1 MAFHPITASL
11 RSWLSEVSASRV
23 ASGSSQEVVA
33 RTTGLSQAFISGVE
47 TGSAYRGETVSTET
61 VRKLRI
67 LSGAIKHPL
76 PIGFTDDGS
85 LSVVEK
91 RGYKPRAVEPKTG
104 RRKPKAG
111 GRGVR
116 PKALLSLVIQLRKDG
131 ALTDDGAMRLVALAN
146 GG

>member
-1 MAFHPITASL
+1 M
-11 RSWLSEVSASRV
+11 
-23 ASGSSQEVVA
+23 
-33 RTTGLSQAFISGVE
+33 TGLSQAFISGVE
-47 TGSAYRGETVSTET
+47 TGSAYQGETVSTET

-67 LSGAIKHPL
+67 LAVAIKHPL
-76 PIGFTDDGS
+76 PSGFTDDDS

-91 RGYKPRAVEPKTG
+91 RGYKPRSIEPKAR
-104 RRKPKAG
+104 RRKPKTE

>member
-1 MAFHPITASL
+1 MAFHTITDSL

-23 ASGSSQEVVA
+23 ASGSSQEAVA
-33 RTTGLSQAFISGVE
+33 RATGLSQAFISGAE
-47 TGSAYRGETVSTET
+47 TGSAYRGETVSTES

-76 PIGFTDDGS
+76 PFGFADDES

-91 RGYKPRAVEPKTG
+91 RGYKPRAVEPKAR
-104 RRKPKAG
+104 RRKVKTE

-116 PKALLSLVIQLRKDG
+116 PRALLSLIIQLCKDG